1 MTQKVHSSLSKH
13 LMSDCSGVCT
23 LASSGELFGPP
34 PTPASHPQRVW
45 IYCQDHEPQVPLFT
59 AHCLKV
65 YREVGGSDGKESA
78 HSVGDSGLIPGS
90 GRSPEEGNG
99 TPLQYSCLENSMER
113 GAWWATVHGV
123 IKSWTWLSNSYFHF
137 HAENSIIRSE
147 IQACLPPIQF
157 FFHFSFLSM
166 KRLS

>member
-45 IYCQDHEPQVPLFT
+45 ICCQDHEPQVPLFT

-78 HSVGDSGLIPGS
+78 HSVGDHGSIPES
-90 GRSPEEGNG
+90 GRSPEKEMVTQSSILAWKIPWTEEPGQ
-99 TPLQYSCLENSMER
+99 LQSMR
-113 GAWWATVHGV
+113 CRVRHDWATSLSLSCSL
-123 IKSWTWLSNSYFHF
+123 KSWLVFIQGGLEFNLRARRKLRNCPILSF
-137 HAENSIIRSE
+137 
-147 IQACLPPIQF
+147 
-157 FFHFSFLSM
+157 
-166 KRLS
+166 